1 MKQLSVAKLA
11 FLFSGCFLG
20 AGFVSGQ
27 ELWQFFGCFGRWGF
41 WGLVVSAVLFALCG
55 ILLIRLAQIS
65 GVKEL
70 DETVIRWNIPWLR
83 HLTAF
88 LQCLFLFGIVAIM
101 IAGGGALIHQLWP
114 AAPAWCAS
122 LIMSGLV
129 ALVAVRG
136 LDGVATAFSV
146 CVPMIIVTTLGFGI
160 AALQVFGP
168 ESFSAPVTGS
178 GNPMLPVWPLAA
190 VAYVAYNTFGSIG
203 ILTPFGEL
211 IPGRKKVYQ
220 GILLGTGLL
229 VLIAVSVLIS
239 LFLHLPSTQAEMPM
253 LDLACQINRK
263 LGYVYGLLLLAGI
276 YGTALS
282 SSVAV
287 STYLQLRYPP
297 VCVHKKGMLIGMIAA
312 AFFASL
318 AGFGDLISTVYPVF
332 GYLGVLSLALVFW
345 NYLYYRR
352 QGRKQN
358 RKCLDG
364 GRET

>member
-1 MKQLSVAKLA
+1 
-11 FLFSGCFLG
+11 
-20 AGFVSGQ
+20 
-27 ELWQFFGCFGRWGF
+27 
-41 WGLVVSAVLFALCG
+41 
-55 ILLIRLAQIS
+55 
-65 GVKEL
+65 
-70 DETVIRWNIPWLR
+70 
-83 HLTAF
+83 
-88 LQCLFLFGIVAIM
+88 M

>member
-287 STYLQLRYPP
+287 STYLQPRYPP

-364 GRET
+364 ERET

>member
-1 MKQLSVAKLA
+1 MQQLSVAKLA

-27 ELWQFFGCFGRWGF
+27 ELWQFFGCFGQWGF
-41 WGLVVSAVLFALCG
+41 WGLLVSAVLFALCG

-65 GVKEL
+65 GVKEM

-83 HLTAF
+83 HLMAF

-114 AAPAWCAS
+114 VVPAWCAS
-122 LIMSGLV
+122 LAMSGLV

-136 LDGVATAFSV
+136 LDGVASAFSI
-146 CVPMIIVTTLGFGI
+146 CVPVIIVATIGFCI
-160 AALQVFGP
+160 AALRVFGP
-168 ESFSAPVTGS
+168 ESFSMPATGS
-178 GNPMLPVWPLAA
+178 DNPMLPVWPLAA

-203 ILTPFGEL
+203 ILTPFGDL
-211 IPGRKKVYQ
+211 ISGRKKVYQ

-229 VLIAVSVLIS
+229 VLIAVSVLVS
-239 LFLHLPSTQAEMPM
+239 LFLHLPSTQTEMPM

-287 STYLQLRYPP
+287 CTYLQLRYPP
-297 VCVHKKGMLIGMIAA
+297 VSRHRKSFLTGLIAA

-332 GYLGVLSLALVFW
+332 GYLGALSLVLVFW
-345 NYLYYRR
+345 NYLHYRR
-352 QGRKQN
+352 QEKAGRTVQKMP
-358 RKCLDG
+358 
-364 GRET
+364 

>member
-211 IPGRKKVYQ
+211 ISGRKKVYQ

-364 GRET
+364 ERET

>member
-364 GRET
+364 ERET